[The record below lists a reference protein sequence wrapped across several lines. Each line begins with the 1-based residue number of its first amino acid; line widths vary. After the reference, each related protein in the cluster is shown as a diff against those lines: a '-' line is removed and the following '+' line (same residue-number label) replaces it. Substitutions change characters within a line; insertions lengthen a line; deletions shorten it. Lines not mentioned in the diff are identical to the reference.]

1 MDTTPIIKSTETT
14 TILINKETNKRL
26 ALLQLQLD
34 LKNRDEI
41 INLLLNHYHEN
52 KITKQ
57 T

>member
-1 MDTTPIIKSTETT
+1 MDTIITSIETT

-41 INLLLNHYHEN
+41 INLLLDYYHEN